1 MNFDPLIVL
10 TARYFLALLLLAAGL
25 HKSADLDKVTDAIA
39 AYRAIPRGFEKLAA
53 WLVIGIE
60 IAAGAALII
69 PSTSRSASVVAA
81 CVFAVYF
88 ALMSLN
94 WLRGDR
100 DVDCGCSFYH
110 GEASLSGF
118 HLVRKVLLVLLGV
131 AGFQSDSGRAVSWVD
146 GVQIAAAVASL
157 AFIYLSADALLAHPG
172 STARREA

>member
-25 HKSADLDKVTDAIA
+25 HKSADLDKVRGAIA
-39 AYRAIPRGFEKLAA
+39 AYRAVPSGLEKPAV
-53 WLVIGIE
+53 WLVIGVE
-60 IAAGAALII
+60 VAVGAALIV
-69 PSTSRSASVVAA
+69 PSTSRSASLVAA
-81 CVFAVYF
+81 GVFAVYF
-88 ALMSLN
+88 TVMSLN

-110 GEASLSGF
+110 GDASLSGA
-118 HLVRKVLLVLLGV
+118 HLVRNVLLVMLGV
-131 AGFQSDSGRAVSWVD
+131 AGFQSDAGRAISWVD

-157 AFIYLSADALLAHPG
+157 ALIYLSADALLAHRG